1 MQKKK
6 SAVQLAA
13 LWKQEDDEQ
22 TQAHKRA
29 YGNYLNGMRV
39 GAADDTAKTTE
50 TTKTTQAVEKTEA
63 SQIAGPQQTKTKIQ
77 NDSARP
83 WQGTDKNFGRN
94 TRESPDAPAVPE
106 VVEQLLLPSDPE
118 VPAYWQRNLGQ
129 EKTTL
134 LPSDPQLSQ
143 YWRQDTGPRLLP
155 QLGRWMGEAFSNA
168 QDYYQTEMKPIMDK
182 VGDAIYSESGL
193 TPEIEAYLSPYE
205 VSGEKSYE
213 TLLYPMMTQMEE
225 QRDAF
230 WDNAVET
237 FLDIQQGMKDLPGM
251 PPGDIIDG
259 GQYLGGKFVDSM
271 WGTAEAFLYA
281 TQLKI
286 AYEELEKVQAQL
298 QANPGDQQYAAEVDY
313 HQLRVENLLNN
324 PISQLRRHN
333 EESGEAL
340 PEGVQLAGQG
350 ADLLGSTAKGLG
362 ITAGATAAT
371 GAAGPSLAAGL
382 NAVEAYFLAYE
393 DAVRQ
398 GLPVEEAKKKAWGNV
413 VLSMG
418 ADQLVG
424 SFGEYFDW
432 GDVSGEGINTLLHK
446 LLDLALSSSA
456 KGDAEDEDK
465 SDKAA
470 QPGF

>member
-6 SAVQLAA
+6 SAAQLAA

-29 YGNYLNGMRV
+29 YGNYLKNIRP
-39 GAADDTAKTTE
+39 AA
-50 TTKTTQAVEKTEA
+50 Q
-63 SQIAGPQQTKTKIQ
+63 
-77 NDSARP
+77 
-83 WQGTDKNFGRN
+83 
-94 TRESPDAPAVPE
+94 SP
-106 VVEQLLLPSDPE
+106 
-118 VPAYWQRNLGQ
+118 
-129 EKTTL
+129 
-134 LPSDPQLSQ
+134 
-143 YWRQDTGPRLLP
+143 
-155 QLGRWMGEAFSNA
+155 
-168 QDYYQTEMKPIMDK
+168 
-182 VGDAIYSESGL
+182 
-193 TPEIEAYLSPYE
+193 
-205 VSGEKSYE
+205 
-213 TLLYPMMTQMEE
+213 
-225 QRDAF
+225 
-230 WDNAVET
+230 
-237 FLDIQQGMKDLPGM
+237 
-251 PPGDIIDG
+251 
-259 GQYLGGKFVDSM
+259 
-271 WGTAEAFLYA
+271 
-281 TQLKI
+281 
-286 AYEELEKVQAQL
+286 
-298 QANPGDQQYAAEVDY
+298 AAETAVVKDAG
-313 HQLRVENLLNN
+313 LAAA
-324 PISQLRRHN
+324 IS
-333 EESGEAL
+333 G
-340 PEGVQLAGQG
+340 GQG

-398 GLPVEEAKKKAWGNV
+398 GLPVEEAKKKAWENV